1 MISKLRISNFAL
13 IEHLELDLNNGF
25 TIVTGETGSGKS
37 ILLNAFSLMLGE
49 RASSSV
55 VGNYSNKAIVEF
67 HLVTRAK
74 DKHFFDKFQ
83 LDFEEPTI
91 LRREVVKD
99 GKSRVFI
106 NDTPVS
112 LAILK
117 EFTSDKLL
125 IHSQYNTYELKSKQT
140 QLELYDSLAGNTQKV
155 EAFSTLYQ
163 KLLVQRDNYNK
174 LVREFKKQSED
185 SDYSQFLFDEL
196 NKLNL
201 DSKDYEKI
209 EAELYKLDNIDSIKD
224 ALYQVKGFNE
234 ENGFYANIKEA
245 LKKLDKIDSPGSELE
260 DITRRLTEVSI
271 ELKELSNDS
280 ESIVDALVDDP
291 EKREE
296 LLTSLDEYNR
306 MLQKHKVGSQQELKS
321 IRDGLS
327 DNSLSLIDLDSKI
340 KQMSRSLKE
349 TEDAV
354 QNLAESLHKN
364 RVEAQENLS
373 ERIVKEL
380 KSLKLP
386 HTKIHFKMEKGSLN
400 EMGITELNLLFSA
413 NLGHPQIEIEK
424 AASGGELSRFML
436 ALLKLISESRKMPTI
451 LFDEIDSGVSGD
463 VAQKIGQ
470 LLKNMGIKT
479 QLLVISHLPQVASK
493 AQHHLM
499 VHKDIIENK
508 TITSVD
514 VLDMDKRVLEVARLM
529 SGENVTQSALDTA
542 KSLMT

>member
-1 MISKLRISNFAL
+1 MIKKLRISNFAL
-13 IEHLELDLNNGF
+13 IEYLELELKNGF

-67 HLVTRAK
+67 HLTSEAQ
-74 DKHFFDKFQ
+74 DKVFFDKHQ
-83 LDFEEPTI
+83 LDFDETII

-112 LAILK
+112 LAILR
-117 EFTSDKLL
+117 EFTTDKLL

-140 QLELYDSLAGNTQKV
+140 QLELYDSLAGNTQKI
-155 EAFSTLYQ
+155 EAFSKLYQ
-163 KLLVQRDNYNK
+163 KLLLQRDNYNK
-174 LVREFKKQSED
+174 LVRDFKKQSED

-196 NKLNL
+196 NKLSL

-209 EAELYKLDNIDSIKD
+209 ESELYKLDNIDSIKD
-224 ALYQVKGFNE
+224 ALYKIQGFSE
-234 ENGFYANIKEA
+234 ENGFYTGIKET
-245 LKKLDKIDSPGSELE
+245 LKQLEKIDSPGSELE
-260 DITRRLTEVSI
+260 DITMRLSAISI
-271 ELKELSNDS
+271 ELKELSNES
-280 ESIVDALVDDP
+280 ESIIDSLVDDP
-291 EKREE
+291 ERRGG
-296 LLTSLDEYNR
+296 LLSSLDEYNR
-306 MLQKHKVGSQQELKS
+306 LLQKHKVGSQNELKS

-340 KQMSRSLKE
+340 KQMNRNLKE
-349 TEDAV
+349 TEDSV
-354 QNLAESLHKN
+354 QSQAEALHSS
-364 RVEAQENLS
+364 RIDAQKNLS
-373 ERIVKEL
+373 ERIVNEL

-386 HTKIHFKMEKGSLN
+386 HTKILFKMEKGALN
-400 EMGITELNLLFSA
+400 EMGITELKLLFSA
-413 NLGHPQIEIEK
+413 NIGHPQIEIEK

-470 LLKNMGIKT
+470 LLKNMGVKT

-493 AQHHLM
+493 AQQHLM
-499 VHKDIIENK
+499 VHKDIANDK

-514 VLDMDKRVLEVARLM
+514 VLDMDKRILEIARLM

-542 KSLMT
+542 KSLMN

>member
-13 IEHLELDLNNGF
+13 IEHLELDLSNGF

-280 ESIVDALVDDP
+280 ESIIDALVDDP

>member
-55 VGNYSNKAIVEF
+55 VGNYSNKAIVEL
-67 HLVTRAK
+67 HLVNRAK
-74 DKHFFDKFQ
+74 DKQFFDKYQ

-99 GKSRVFI
+99 GKSRIFI

-117 EFTSDKLL
+117 EFTTDKLL

-163 KLLVQRDNYNK
+163 KLLLQRDNYNK

-209 EAELYKLDNIDSIKD
+209 ESELYKLDNIDSIKD

-245 LKKLDKIDSPGSELE
+245 LKKLDKIDSPGSEME

-280 ESIVDALVDDP
+280 ESIIDALVDDP

-380 KSLKLP
+380 NSLKLP

-400 EMGITELNLLFSA
+400 EKGITELNLLFSA

-514 VLDMDKRVLEVARLM
+514 VLDMDKRILEVARLM

>member
-1 MISKLRISNFAL
+1 MIKKLRISNFAL
-13 IEHLELDLNNGF
+13 IEHLELELKNGF

-67 HLVTRAK
+67 HLTSEAQ
-74 DKHFFDKFQ
+74 DKVFFDKHQ
-83 LDFEEPTI
+83 LDFDETII

-112 LAILK
+112 LAILR
-117 EFTSDKLL
+117 EFTTDKLL

-140 QLELYDSLAGNTQKV
+140 QLELYDSLAGNTQKI
-155 EAFSTLYQ
+155 EAFSKLYQ
-163 KLLVQRDNYNK
+163 KLLLQRDNYNK
-174 LVREFKKQSED
+174 LVRDFKKQSED

-196 NKLNL
+196 NKLSL

-209 EAELYKLDNIDSIKD
+209 ESELYKLDNIDSIKD
-224 ALYQVKGFNE
+224 ALYKIQGFSE
-234 ENGFYANIKEA
+234 ENGFYTGIKET
-245 LKKLDKIDSPGSELE
+245 LKQLEKIDSPGSELE
-260 DITRRLTEVSI
+260 DITMRLSAISI
-271 ELKELSNDS
+271 ELKELSNES
-280 ESIVDALVDDP
+280 ESIIDSLVDDP
-291 EKREE
+291 ERRGG
-296 LLTSLDEYNR
+296 LLSSLDEYNR
-306 MLQKHKVGSQQELKS
+306 LLQKHKVGSQNELKS

-340 KQMSRSLKE
+340 KQMNRNLKE
-349 TEDAV
+349 TEDSV
-354 QNLAESLHKN
+354 QSQAEALHSS
-364 RVEAQENLS
+364 RLDAQKNLS
-373 ERIVKEL
+373 ERIVYEL

-386 HTKIHFKMEKGSLN
+386 HTKILFKMEKGALN
-400 EMGITELNLLFSA
+400 EMGITELKLLFSA
-413 NLGHPQIEIEK
+413 NIGHPQIEIEK

-470 LLKNMGIKT
+470 LLKNMGVKT

-493 AQHHLM
+493 AQQHLM
-499 VHKDIIENK
+499 VHKDIANDK

-514 VLDMDKRVLEVARLM
+514 VLDMDKRILEIARLM

-542 KSLMT
+542 KSLMN

>member
-55 VGNYSNKAIVEF
+55 VGNYSNKAIVEL
-67 HLVTRAK
+67 HLVNRAK
-74 DKHFFDKFQ
+74 DKQFFDKYQ

-99 GKSRVFI
+99 GKSRIFI

-117 EFTSDKLL
+117 EFTTDKLL

-163 KLLVQRDNYNK
+163 KLLLQRDNYNK

-209 EAELYKLDNIDSIKD
+209 ESELYKLDNIDSIKD

-280 ESIVDALVDDP
+280 ESIIDALVDDP

-514 VLDMDKRVLEVARLM
+514 VLDMDKRILEVARLM

>member
-1 MISKLRISNFAL
+1 MIKKLRISNFAL
-13 IEHLELDLNNGF
+13 IEHLELELKNGF

-55 VGNYSNKAIVEF
+55 VGNYSKKAIVEF
-67 HLVTRAK
+67 HLTSEAQ
-74 DKHFFDKFQ
+74 DKVFFDKHQ
-83 LDFEEPTI
+83 LDFDETI
-91 LRREVVKD
+91 LLRREVVKD

-112 LAILK
+112 LAILR
-117 EFTSDKLL
+117 EFTTDKLL

-140 QLELYDSLAGNTQKV
+140 QLELYDSLAGNTQKI
-155 EAFSTLYQ
+155 EAFSKLYQ
-163 KLLVQRDNYNK
+163 KLLLQRDNYNK
-174 LVREFKKQSED
+174 LVRDFKKQSED

-196 NKLNL
+196 NKLSL

-209 EAELYKLDNIDSIKD
+209 ESELYKLDNIDSIKD
-224 ALYQVKGFNE
+224 ALYKIQGFSE
-234 ENGFYANIKEA
+234 ENGFYTGIKET
-245 LKKLDKIDSPGSELE
+245 LKQLEKIDSPGSELE
-260 DITRRLTEVSI
+260 DITMRLSAISI
-271 ELKELSNDS
+271 ELKELSNES
-280 ESIVDALVDDP
+280 ESIIDSLVDDP
-291 EKREE
+291 ERSGG
-296 LLTSLDEYNR
+296 LLSSLDEYNR
-306 MLQKHKVGSQQELKS
+306 LLQKHKVGSQNELKS

-340 KQMSRSLKE
+340 KQMNRNLKE
-349 TEDAV
+349 TEDSV
-354 QNLAESLHKN
+354 QSQAEALHSS
-364 RVEAQENLS
+364 RLDAQKNLS
-373 ERIVKEL
+373 ERIVNEL

-386 HTKIHFKMEKGSLN
+386 HTKILFKMEKGALN
-400 EMGITELNLLFSA
+400 EMGITELKLLFSA
-413 NLGHPQIEIEK
+413 NIGHPQIEIEK

-470 LLKNMGIKT
+470 LLKNMGVKT

-493 AQHHLM
+493 AQQHLM
-499 VHKDIIENK
+499 VHKDIANDK

-514 VLDMDKRVLEVARLM
+514 VLDMDKRILEIARLM

-542 KSLMT
+542 KSLMN

>member
-1 MISKLRISNFAL
+1 MIKKLRISNFAL
-13 IEHLELDLNNGF
+13 IEHLELELKNGF

-67 HLVTRAK
+67 HLTSEAQ
-74 DKHFFDKFQ
+74 DKVFFDKHQ
-83 LDFEEPTI
+83 LDFDETII

-112 LAILK
+112 LAILR
-117 EFTSDKLL
+117 EFTTDKLL

-140 QLELYDSLAGNTQKV
+140 QLELYDSLAGNTQKI
-155 EAFSTLYQ
+155 EAFSKLYQ
-163 KLLVQRDNYNK
+163 KLLLQRDNYNK
-174 LVREFKKQSED
+174 LVRDFKKQSED

-196 NKLNL
+196 NKLSL

-209 EAELYKLDNIDSIKD
+209 ESELYKLDNIDSIKD
-224 ALYQVKGFNE
+224 ALYKIQGFSE
-234 ENGFYANIKEA
+234 ENGFYTGIKET
-245 LKKLDKIDSPGSELE
+245 LKQLEKIDSPGSELE
-260 DITRRLTEVSI
+260 DITMRLSAISI
-271 ELKELSNDS
+271 ELKELSNES
-280 ESIVDALVDDP
+280 ESIIDSLVDDP
-291 EKREE
+291 ERRGG
-296 LLTSLDEYNR
+296 LLSSLDEYNR
-306 MLQKHKVGSQQELKS
+306 LLQKHKVGSQNELKS

-340 KQMSRSLKE
+340 KQMNRNLKE
-349 TEDAV
+349 TEDSV
-354 QNLAESLHKN
+354 QSQAEALHS
-364 RVEAQENLS
+364 RRLDAQKNLS
-373 ERIVKEL
+373 ERIVNEL

-386 HTKIHFKMEKGSLN
+386 HTKILFKMEKGALN
-400 EMGITELNLLFSA
+400 EMGITELKLLFSA
-413 NLGHPQIEIEK
+413 NIGHPQIEIEK

-470 LLKNMGIKT
+470 LLKNMGVKT

-493 AQHHLM
+493 AQQHLM
-499 VHKDIIENK
+499 VHKDIANDK

-514 VLDMDKRVLEVARLM
+514 VLDMDKRILEIARLM

-542 KSLMT
+542 KSLMN

>member
-13 IEHLELDLNNGF
+13 IEQLELDLNNGF

-280 ESIVDALVDDP
+280 ESIIDALVDDP

>member
-13 IEHLELDLNNGF
+13 IEHLELDMNSGF

-55 VGNYSNKAIVEF
+55 VGNYSNKAVVEF
-67 HLVTRAK
+67 HLANK
-74 DKHFFDKFQ
+74 PHDKRFFDKYQ
-83 LDFEEPTI
+83 LDFDQPTI
-91 LRREVVKD
+91 LRRELVKD

-112 LAILK
+112 LSILK
-117 EFTSDKLL
+117 EFTTDKLL

-155 EAFSTLYQ
+155 EAFSKLFQ
-163 KLLVQRDNYNK
+163 KLLLQRENFNK
-174 LVREFKKQSED
+174 LVREFEKQSED

-196 NKLNL
+196 NMLNL

-209 EAELYKLDNIDSIKD
+209 ESELYKLENVDTIKD
-224 ALYQVKGFNE
+224 ALYQVRGFNE
-234 ENGFYANIKEA
+234 ENGFYMSIKET

-260 DITRRLTEVSI
+260 DITRRLSEISI
-271 ELKELSNDS
+271 ELKELSDDS
-280 ESIVDALVDDP
+280 ESIIDALVDDP
-291 EKREE
+291 EKRES

-306 MLQKHKVGSQQELKS
+306 LLQKHRVGSQKELKS

-327 DNSLSLIDLDSKI
+327 DNSLSLIDLDAKV
-340 KQMSRSLKE
+340 KQMNTMLKE
-349 TEDAV
+349 TEDSV
-354 QNLAESLHKN
+354 LKHAESLHESRMK
-364 RVEAQENLS
+364 AQNNLS

-386 HTKIHFKMEKGSLN
+386 HTKIHFKMEKGALN

-470 LLKNMGIKT
+470 LLKNMGVKT

-499 VHKDIIENK
+499 VHKDIVKNK

-514 VLDMDKRVLEVARLM
+514 VLDMDKRIAEVARLM

-542 KSLMT
+542 KSLMS

>member
-280 ESIVDALVDDP
+280 ESIIDALVDDP

-413 NLGHPQIEIEK
+413 NLGHPQIENEK

>member
-174 LVREFKKQSED
+174 LVREFKKQTED

-280 ESIVDALVDDP
+280 ESIIDALVDDP

>member
-1 MISKLRISNFAL
+1 M
-13 IEHLELDLNNGF
+13 
-25 TIVTGETGSGKS
+25 
-37 ILLNAFSLMLGE
+37 
-49 RASSSV
+49 
-55 VGNYSNKAIVEF
+55 
-67 HLVTRAK
+67 VTRAK

-280 ESIVDALVDDP
+280 ESIIDALVDDP

>member
-1 MISKLRISNFAL
+1 MIKKLRISNFAL
-13 IEHLELDLNNGF
+13 IEHLELELKNGF

-67 HLVTRAK
+67 HLTSEAQ
-74 DKHFFDKFQ
+74 DKVFFDKHQ
-83 LDFEEPTI
+83 LDFDETII

-112 LAILK
+112 LAILR
-117 EFTSDKLL
+117 EFTTDKLL

-140 QLELYDSLAGNTQKV
+140 QLELYDSLAGNTQKI
-155 EAFSTLYQ
+155 EAFSKLYQ
-163 KLLVQRDNYNK
+163 KLLLQRDNYNK
-174 LVREFKKQSED
+174 LVRDFKKQSED

-196 NKLNL
+196 NKLSL

-209 EAELYKLDNIDSIKD
+209 ESELYKLDNIDSIKD
-224 ALYQVKGFNE
+224 ALYKIQGFSE
-234 ENGFYANIKEA
+234 ENGFYTGIKET
-245 LKKLDKIDSPGSELE
+245 LKQLEKIDSPGSELE
-260 DITRRLTEVSI
+260 DITMRLSAISI
-271 ELKELSNDS
+271 ELKELSNES
-280 ESIVDALVDDP
+280 ESIIDSLVDDP
-291 EKREE
+291 ERRGG
-296 LLTSLDEYNR
+296 LLSSLDEYNR
-306 MLQKHKVGSQQELKS
+306 LLQKHKVGSQNELKS

-340 KQMSRSLKE
+340 KQMNRNLKE
-349 TEDAV
+349 TEDSV
-354 QNLAESLHKN
+354 QSQAEALHSS
-364 RVEAQENLS
+364 RIDAQKNLS
-373 ERIVKEL
+373 ERIVNEL

-386 HTKIHFKMEKGSLN
+386 HTKILFKMEKGALN
-400 EMGITELNLLFSA
+400 EMGITELKLLFSA
-413 NLGHPQIEIEK
+413 NIGHPQIEIEK

-470 LLKNMGIKT
+470 LLKNMGVKT

-493 AQHHLM
+493 AQQHLM
-499 VHKDIIENK
+499 VHKDIANDK

-514 VLDMDKRVLEVARLM
+514 VLDMDKRILEIARLM

-542 KSLMT
+542 KSLMN

>member
-1 MISKLRISNFAL
+1 MIKKLRISNFAL
-13 IEHLELDLNNGF
+13 IEHLELELKNGF

-55 VGNYSNKAIVEF
+55 VGNYSKKAIVEF
-67 HLVTRAK
+67 HLTSEAQ
-74 DKHFFDKFQ
+74 DKVFFDKHQ
-83 LDFEEPTI
+83 LDFDETII

-112 LAILK
+112 LAILR
-117 EFTSDKLL
+117 EFTTDKLL

-140 QLELYDSLAGNTQKV
+140 QLELYDSLAGNTQKI
-155 EAFSTLYQ
+155 EAFSKLYQ
-163 KLLVQRDNYNK
+163 KLLLQRDNYNK
-174 LVREFKKQSED
+174 LVRDFKKQSED

-196 NKLNL
+196 NKLSL

-209 EAELYKLDNIDSIKD
+209 ESELYKLDNIDSIKD
-224 ALYQVKGFNE
+224 ALYKIQGFSE
-234 ENGFYANIKEA
+234 ENGFYTGIKET
-245 LKKLDKIDSPGSELE
+245 LKQLEKIDSPGSELE
-260 DITRRLTEVSI
+260 DITMRLSAISI
-271 ELKELSNDS
+271 ELKELSNES
-280 ESIVDALVDDP
+280 ESIIDSLVDDP
-291 EKREE
+291 ERRGG
-296 LLTSLDEYNR
+296 LLSSLDEYNR
-306 MLQKHKVGSQQELKS
+306 LLQKHKVGSQNELKS

-340 KQMSRSLKE
+340 KQMNRNLKE
-349 TEDAV
+349 TEDSV
-354 QNLAESLHKN
+354 QSQAEALHSS
-364 RVEAQENLS
+364 RIDAQKNLS
-373 ERIVKEL
+373 ERIVNEL

-386 HTKIHFKMEKGSLN
+386 HTKILFKMEKGALN
-400 EMGITELNLLFSA
+400 EMGITELKLLFSA
-413 NLGHPQIEIEK
+413 NIGHPQIEIEK

-470 LLKNMGIKT
+470 LLKNMGVKT

-493 AQHHLM
+493 AQQHLM
-499 VHKDIIENK
+499 VHKDIANDK

-514 VLDMDKRVLEVARLM
+514 VLDMDKRILEIARLM

-542 KSLMT
+542 KSLMN